1 MEAEE
6 ITNVEEQEH
15 RISRKIDVDK
25 PYKIF
30 VSEYNGY
37 RFYKIRLTQKNYD
50 GTEFKYYQPVRF
62 KKGMEVENETTIRIL
77 RAIENDRPNPK
88 DKYSFI
94 REYMILDY
102 ETVVDVGEAISDFHD
117 TLNSV
122 EDIEI
127 TDDMLPF

>member
-1 MEAEE
+1 METEE
-6 ITNVEEQEH
+6 QTNVEQQEH
-15 RISRKIDVDK
+15 RISRKIEVDK

-37 RFYKIRLTQKNYD
+37 KFYKIRLTQKMYD
-50 GTEFKYYQPVRF
+50 GTEFKYYQPVKF
-62 KKGMEVENETTIRIL
+62 KKGIEVENETTIKIL
-77 RAIENDRPNPK
+77 NAIENDKPNPK

-94 REYMILDY
+94 REYMILDF
-102 ETVVDVGEAISDFHD
+102 ETIVDVSEAISDFHD